1 MYTYKCIITD
11 IKDGDTVV
19 VDIDLGFRAWLH
31 DISIR
36 VNGIDAPETRTK
48 DLIEKRWGVLS
59 KSIVEKLIPIGSTQ
73 IITTVIDRDK
83 FGRVL
88 GDFSLNETTL
98 SKYMVE
104 NHYAIVYQDDDVIS
118 KSENRSSIIRF
129 PLVLWRKL
137 MLPSL
142 AFNGTT

>member
-118 KSENRSSIIRF
+118 KEMHMNNWKILSES
-129 PLVLWRKL
+129 V
-137 MLPSL
+137 
-142 AFNGTT
+142 

>member
-48 DLIEKRWGVLS
+48 DLIEKRWGLLS

-104 NHYAIVYQDDDVIS
+104 NHYAIVYQDDDVIA
-118 KSENRSSIIRF
+118 KEMHMTNWKILSES
-129 PLVLWRKL
+129 V
-137 MLPSL
+137 
-142 AFNGTT
+142 